1 MKKFNIVLM
10 PQNVNRILNLHI
22 PYFVLYIGIVFLSL
36 FIAAFIFLARSYYSK
51 VVDQIAL
58 SNLKEENRMLEEKL
72 GAFDREIE
80 RLRGAMEYLVD
91 TDTKLRIF
99 ADLTGVSEDVR
110 KLGIGG
116 TLPTEKMDS
125 KLEEKVESIS
135 MRVDELLRQTEFQK
149 ESFSEIYSTLKSK
162 KHLRDHTPSIRP
174 CSGFFVSGFGYRR
187 DPFTGQRKL
196 HEGIDL
202 AGRVGT
208 PIYVTADGV
217 VKYTGYKKGYGL
229 TIIVDHR
236 YGYSTKYGH
245 LSRIKVRP
253 GQRVMRGQIIG
264 ALGKSGRSTGPH
276 LHYEVRVSNKATN
289 PLNYIIPNVT
299 YFD

>member
-22 PYFVLYIGIVFLSL
+22 SYFVLYIGIVFLSL

-58 SNLKEENRMLEEKL
+58 SNLKEESRMLEEKL
-72 GAFDREIE
+72 STFDREIE
-80 RLRGAMEYLVD
+80 RLKGVMEYLVD
-91 TDTKLRIF
+91 TDTKLRIL

-149 ESFSEIYSTLKSK
+149 ESFSEIYSKLKSK